1 MKKITNIIVV
11 ILLVFVPAF
20 LCAGAGYIYQKP
32 VNEQI
37 RNLVMLSVGTICLA
51 FAWFYFEHSGL
62 LDYDNENH
70 EFRFVVF
77 FLGGLLF
84 SCLLPLFPFQLWP
97 IVAIGVALSFFS
109 NTFLGLYSYTLVV
122 MFSSY
127 LAGAPANIF
136 FLYFLGGSVAILL
149 FSQMNDAYKV
159 GIPIVISLLFL
170 LVAET
175 AATVLFINER
185 LTWELFLIPLMNLC
199 LTGLLLLCILKYFS
213 FSVVHKYQ
221 GRYQDIYDSEFE
233 LLVKI
238 KQEANEDYRLAL
250 HTAHFSERIASS
262 IQANAALAKAGAYYH
277 RIGKIY
283 REKWGDTAD
292 EEEIIRRVCEEYRF
306 PPNVREVLLECARR
320 EFVSRESTIV
330 MFSDAIISAVLFLFS
345 KEPSGKPDYEQVVGL
360 VFEKKQ
366 AIGALNDSRITLHEL
381 SVMKQIFIRE
391 KLYYDLLR

>member
-11 ILLVFVPAF
+11 ILFVLVPAL
-20 LCAGAGYIYQKP
+20 LCTGAGYIYQKP
-32 VNEQI
+32 ANEQI

-51 FAWFYFEHSGL
+51 FAWFYFEYGGR
-62 LDYDNENH
+62 LDYDNEDH
-70 EFRFVVF
+70 AFRFVAF
-77 FLGGLLF
+77 FLGGMLF

-97 IVAIGVALSFFS
+97 VVALGVALSFFS
-109 NTFLGLYSYTLVV
+109 NAFLGLFSYTLIV

-149 FSQMNDAYKV
+149 FSQMNTAYKV
-159 GIPIVISLLFL
+159 NLPIVLSLLFL

-213 FSVVHKYQ
+213 FSVIHKYQ

-233 LLVKI
+233 LLVKL

-262 IQANAALAKAGAYYH
+262 IHANTALAKAGAYYH

-283 REKWGDTAD
+283 RDKWGDTGD
-292 EEEIIRRVCEEYRF
+292 EEEIIRRVCEEYKF
-306 PPNVREVLLECARR
+306 PPNVKEVLLECAGHKYV
-320 EFVSRESTIV
+320 FKESTIV
-330 MFSDAIISAVLFLFS
+330 MFSDAIVSAVLFLFS
-345 KEPSGKPDYEQVVGL
+345 REPNGKPDYEQVVNL

-366 AIGALNDSRITLHEL
+366 AMGVLNESAITLHEF
-381 SVMKQIFIRE
+381 SAMKQIFIRE